1 MVDQNPLNLDQ
12 SIEWISSGK
21 ILAHPTEGVWG
32 LGCDA
37 LNKEAYLNLFKLKK
51 RSSNK
56 SFILLASSIQI
67 VKKYSNPLDPKDEIF
82 LSNHWPGPVT
92 FLIKYKESIPEHLKN
107 NTGKLAFRVSN
118 HYPLK
123 ALFKRFN
130 SVMVS
135 TSANISGKE
144 ILNNGPEI
152 IKTFAN
158 NNHLA
163 YYDEEL
169 GKETK
174 PTTIIAVSYTHLTLP
189 TKA

>member
-1 MVDQNPLNLDQ
+1 MVDHNPLNLDQ

-51 RSSNK
+51 RSSKK

-67 VKKYSNPLDPKDEIF
+67 VKKFSKPIDHKDEIF
-82 LSNHWPGPVT
+82 LNNHWPGPVT
-92 FLIKYKESIPEHLKN
+92 FLIKYKESIPDHLKN

-123 ALFKRFN
+123 ALFKVFN

-135 TSANISGKE
+135 TSANISGKQ
-144 ILNNGPEI
+144 ILNDGPEI

-174 PTTIIAVSYTHLTLP
+174 PTTIIDLHTREIIRP
-189 TKA
+189 

>member
-67 VKKYSNPLDPKDEIF
+67 VKKYSNPLNPKDEIF

-92 FLIKYKESIPEHLKN
+92 FLIKYKESIPEH
-107 NTGKLAFRVSN
+107 
-118 HYPLK
+118 
-123 ALFKRFN
+123 
-130 SVMVS
+130 
-135 TSANISGKE
+135 
-144 ILNNGPEI
+144 
-152 IKTFAN
+152 
-158 NNHLA
+158 
-163 YYDEEL
+163 
-169 GKETK
+169 
-174 PTTIIAVSYTHLTLP
+174 
-189 TKA
+189 